1 MGVTA
6 IVSALRKFF
15 AHQKRNPLLSLL
27 PSVQDDG
34 PPSGLGDV
42 HYPPGGSPSNSLMAI
57 IARAG
62 EVTAPL
68 MG

>member
-1 MGVTA
+1 LA
-6 IVSALRKFF
+6 
-15 AHQKRNPLLSLL
+15 LL

-34 PPSGLGDV
+34 PPDRLADV
-42 HYPPGGSPSNSLMAI
+42 HHPRGAPPSNSLMAI
-57 IARAG
+57 IERAG